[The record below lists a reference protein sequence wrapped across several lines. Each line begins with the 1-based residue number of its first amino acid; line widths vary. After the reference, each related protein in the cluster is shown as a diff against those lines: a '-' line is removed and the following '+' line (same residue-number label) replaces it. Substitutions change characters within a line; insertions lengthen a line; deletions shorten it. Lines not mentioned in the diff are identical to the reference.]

1 MATQK
6 GFEKDITQVEEH
18 EISESTGHIERI
30 FQQAEIKIQNDD
42 FLNINAVEID
52 EMKTIG
58 TRTRFELEQANQSVE
73 TQRHDINWTINYF

>member
-18 EISESTGHIERI
+18 EISEYTGHIERI

-73 TQRHDINWTINYF
+73 TQRHDIN

>member
-18 EISESTGHIERI
+18 EISEYTGHIERI

>member
-18 EISESTGHIERI
+18 EISEYTGHIERI
-30 FQQAEIKIQNDD
+30 FQQAEIKMQNDD
-42 FLNINAVEID
+42 FVNINAVEID
-52 EMKTIG
+52 EMNRIG

-73 TQRHDINWTINYF
+73 TQRHDIN